1 MGWLTAAEPFTEKFT
16 YQIHGTA
23 LGPCSFTQVCLQGW
37 QATSVPLLLG
47 VSMQAFAIV
56 GLCCYQV
63 VLPLTHE
70 VTAGLCTDTVWL
82 TGVHVTAVGHG
93 CSDDAALG
101 QCRP

>member
-23 LGPCSFTQVCLQGW
+23 LGPCSFTQVCLQSW
-37 QATSVPLLLG
+37 QAKSVPLLR
-47 VSMQAFAIV
+47 VVMQAFAIL
-56 GLCCYQV
+56 GPCCNQL
-63 VLPLTHE
+63 VLLLMRE
-70 VTAGLCTDTVWL
+70 ATAAQCTDAALL
-82 TGVHVTAVGHG
+82 TDVHVTAAGHG